1 MSDKDFKLH
10 RLKVNIK
17 QHTPMIHF
25 QHEQGNATIRM
36 TELKPKLDKFIYKKC
51 FQSSGNSDYYKYLV
65 GYNGK
70 TAEDKYK
77 DSNFTA
83 FDYRVRVQN
92 IKKPIDPKDIN
103 RKDFPLY
110 FGNMGK
116 TDNNKKFTYCD
127 NLDLI
132 FTSKHEEILEKIISV
147 LPEFFMKTNFGTR
160 QSKGFGSFFIS
171 NNNVYYLDG
180 RQCKF
185 KDVDKV
191 KKLTY
196 QFSVKK
202 NRNSDKFENF
212 KKVFM
217 EIDTFYNSLRRGL
230 NGNKIDP
237 FIKEYSSSKGIRWD
251 KDEIKDK
258 LSRNKNTNSD
268 LEPRLMK
275 DLFGLS
281 VSENWRMQ
289 NTTITKKHSNNN
301 IERFQSP
308 IFFKI
313 LDEGD
318 KFIVHFEARKIPE
331 EYLGEEFEINIIN
344 KNNKNDKKTL
354 RLKTPEEFD
363 FDEFFKYVLNKKTYP
378 GKVRQIFEDI
388 KSNMKG

>member
-25 QHEQGNATIRM
+25 QHEQANATIRM
-36 TELKPKLDKFIYKKC
+36 TELKPKIDKYIYQKFFK
-51 FQSSGNSDYYKYLV
+51 SNGNNGHYKYLV

-70 TAEDKYK
+70 STEDKYQ
-77 DSNFTA
+77 DENFIA

-92 IKKPIDPKDIN
+92 IKDSIKPKEIN
-103 RKDFPLY
+103 GRDFPLY

-116 TDNNKKFTYCD
+116 SNSNKMFTYCD
-127 NLDLI
+127 SLDLI
-132 FTSKHEEILEKIISV
+132 FISKHEEILKKIISV
-147 LPEFFMKTNFGTR
+147 IPEFFMKTNFGTR
-160 QSKGFGSFFIS
+160 QSKGFGSFFI
-171 NNNVYYLDG
+171 NDDNVYYLNG
-180 RQCKF
+180 CQGKF
-185 KDVDKV
+185 KDIDKV

-196 QFSVKK
+196 QFSVNKSIK
-202 NRNSDKFENF
+202 NNKFENL

-217 EIDTFYNSLRRGL
+217 NVNTFYCSLRRGL
-230 NGNKIDP
+230 NGNKIYP

-258 LSRNKNTNSD
+258 LSNKKNSKSN

-281 VSENWRMQ
+281 VSEKWKMQ
-289 NTTITKKHSNNN
+289 KVTIKKEHSNGE

-318 KFIVHFEARKIPE
+318 KFVVHFEARKIPE
-331 EYLGEEFEINIIN
+331 EYLGEEFKIIIES
-344 KNNKNDKKTL
+344 KNNKKNL
-354 RLKTPEEFD
+354 QLKTPEEFD
-363 FDEFFKYVLNKKTYP
+363 FDDFFRYVLNKKLYP
-378 GKVRQIFEDI
+378 NKVKWIFEDI
-388 KSNMKG
+388 KRNMKG